1 MLFIDRADAK
11 KVSQP
16 HAMNA
21 IMPYMMRG
29 RNESAVYYEK
39 EIDMENALRYVRAKN
54 STLRDSSKAD
64 QPSSVK
70 SDASDLTLDRYSLF
84 ALILS
89 AGVRTVALRPM
100 LNRFIHRRSLYQ
112 RKNLSFSF
120 IVKQRMT
127 DEAPEANAKVFFEA
141 EDGLE
146 EVTHKVNEAI
156 RYARLNG
163 EGDGERIAKFF
174 HAIPGGKALIM
185 SLYRL
190 ADHLNLAPWAL
201 IKTDPLFSTAYFAN
215 LGSLGLDTP
224 FHHLYEW
231 GNASFFVVVGKLFQ
245 KETRHGTTTTRRHLI
260 NFKVTIDERVADG
273 FYFASAASLF
283 YKFLTHPEY
292 LEKPLSEL
300 EAVFSSGVSAID

>member
-1 MLFIDRADAK
+1 
-11 KVSQP
+11 
-16 HAMNA
+16 MNA

-54 STLRDSSKAD
+54 SALRGAMITPPKPLKSGTDGKDTL
-64 QPSSVK
+64 Q
-70 SDASDLTLDRYSLF
+70 DRYSLF
-84 ALILS
+84 ALILA

-112 RKNLSFSF
+112 RNHLAISF
-120 IVKQRMT
+120 IVKQKMT
-127 DEAPEANAKVFFEA
+127 DDAPEANAKVFFDPK
-141 EDGLE
+141 DGLE
-146 EVTHKVNEAI
+146 DVTRKVNEAI
-156 RYARLNG
+156 RYARQYG

-190 ADHLNLAPWAL
+190 ADKLNIAPWAL

-231 GNASFFVVVGKLFQ
+231 GNASFFLVVGKLFQ
-245 KETRHGTTTTRRHLI
+245 KETHHGVPPVRHHFI
-260 NFKVTIDERVADG
+260 NFKVTLDERVADG
-273 FYFASAASLF
+273 FYFAGAASFF
-283 YKFLTHPEY
+283 YKFLTHPEL
-292 LEKPLSEL
+292 LEKPFAEL
-300 EAVFSSGVSAID
+300 EESMENDISS